1 LHYAIPVIGGLSPAP
16 LRLVSQ
22 PTNGQLYKQRQRHLQ
37 YYAALFNMSYVLL
50 LIPPLLLLLSRF
62 TYRVYF
68 HPLSRIPGPLLP
80 KLTSLWLHYHAYIGD
95 EASSIHKLHLK
106 YGTLVRVSPNEVDIS
121 DADAI
126 QPIYVSRGGFPKAPC
141 YGNFDIDGHK
151 TIFST
156 TSHEHRAPRAKA
168 VVALFSTKSI
178 RDNADAIC
186 ACVDHFVERLK
197 EEAATKKPV
206 NVLNLARSLAVD
218 VVSTH
223 LFRENYN
230 GTSEK
235 GETLS
240 ASAFVDAFVAVG
252 RFFYLPNVAFVW
264 IEWAATKFLSDERTN
279 ESMELVD
286 RFVNELVEKTTRES
300 STYPGCMI
308 RAGLESSEVK
318 AQCKDL
324 LFAGTDSTGMNLAT
338 ILRSL
343 AQYPEK

>member
-1 LHYAIPVIGGLSPAP
+1 MSFVIFLVAPV
-16 LRLVSQ
+16 V
-22 PTNGQLYKQRQRHLQ
+22 
-37 YYAALFNMSYVLL
+37 
-50 LIPPLLLLLSRF
+50 LLLSRF
-62 TYRVYF
+62 IYRIYF
-68 HPLSRIPGPLLP
+68 HPLAHIPGPLLP

-95 EASSIHKLHLK
+95 EATSIHRLHLK
-106 YGTLVRVSPNEVDIS
+106 YGSLVRVSPVEVDIS

-126 QPIYVSRGGFPKAPC
+126 QAIYVSKGGFPKAPC

-178 RDNADAIC
+178 RENSQAIYQC
-186 ACVDHFVERLK
+186 IDRFVDRLR
-197 EEAATKKPV
+197 EEAAKKTPV
-206 NVLNLARSLAVD
+206 NVLNLTRSLAVD

-223 LFRENYN
+223 LFQENYN

-235 GETLS
+235 GQTLS

-252 RFFYLPNVAFVW
+252 RFFYLPNMAFVW
-264 IEWAATKFLSDERTN
+264 LEWAATKYLSDEQTN
-279 ESMELVD
+279 ESMEVVD
-286 RFVNELVEKTTRES
+286 RFVDELVEKTTRES
-300 STYPGCMI
+300 TTYPGCMLA
-308 RAGLESSEVK
+308 AGLESSEVK

-338 ILRSL
+338 ILRNL
-343 AQYPEK
+343 ALHPQQYVCRSPSARKIC